1 MNIAYISVPYR
12 YGQGKPG
19 TEHGPA
25 AVEKA
30 GLLATLEARGQE
42 AVRYGEASVLSE
54 DAVREEDPK
63 LKRLEGVVHTT
74 NDLHLIVRDALSEQR
89 FPLLVGGDHS
99 MAIGTIAGLRQ
110 TVPRLG
116 VIWFDAHG
124 DLNTPETSPSGNI
137 HGMPLAVALGE
148 GHQRLTEVGGTDI
161 KLQPEHLVFIG
172 LRDVDPGEQELI
184 DRLGIRVYDMEAIR
198 TRGMDAIME
207 EAIAYLKETTDAFY
221 LSFDMDGLDPSLVVG
236 TGTRVADGIFLD
248 DAKTVLQHCA
258 TAEDFIAAEFVE
270 VNPLL
275 EEGNGTAELANEL
288 IGDLLLAMETHSLV
302 K

>member
-1 MNIAYISVPYR
+1 
-12 YGQGKPG
+12 
-19 TEHGPA
+19 
-25 AVEKA
+25 
-30 GLLATLEARGQE
+30 
-42 AVRYGEASVLSE
+42 
-54 DAVREEDPK
+54 
-63 LKRLEGVVHTT
+63 
-74 NDLHLIVRDALSEQR
+74 
-89 FPLLVGGDHS
+89 

-110 TVPRLG
+110 AVPRLG

-148 GHQRLTEVGGTDI
+148 GHQRLTEIGGNDI

-172 LRDVDPGEQELI
+172 LRDVDAGEQELI

-198 TRGMDAIME
+198 TRGMDVIME

-221 LSFDMDGLDPSLVVG
+221 LSFDMDGLDPSLVEG
-236 TGTRVADGIFLD
+236 TGTRVADGIMLD
-248 DAKTVLQHCA
+248 DAKTVLRHCA
-258 TAEDFIAAEFVE
+258 GQDDFIAAEFVE

-275 EEGNGTAELANEL
+275 EEGNGTAILANEL
-288 IGDLLLAMETHSLV
+288 IGNLLQYMQAHRLV

>member
-19 TEHGPA
+19 TEQGPA
-25 AVEKA
+25 AVEQA
-30 GLLATLEARGQE
+30 GLLETLAANGQE
-42 AVRYGEASVLSE
+42 AVRYGEAAVLSE
-54 DAVREEDPK
+54 DAVREEDPQ

-74 NDLHLIVRDALSEQR
+74 NDLHLLVREALTEQR

-99 MAIGTIAGLRQ
+99 MAIGTIAGMRQ
-110 TVPRLG
+110 VVPRLG

-148 GHQRLTEVGGTDI
+148 GHQRLTEIGGDGV

-172 LRDVDPGEQELI
+172 LRDVDAGEQELI

-207 EAIAYLKETTDAFY
+207 EAVAYLKETTDAFY
-221 LSFDMDGLDPSLVVG
+221 LSFDMDGLDPSLVEG
-236 TGTRVADGIFLD
+236 TGTRVADGIMLD
-248 DAKTVLQHCA
+248 DAKTVLRHCA
-258 TAEDFIAAEFVE
+258 EQDEFIAAEFVE

-275 EEGNGTAELANEL
+275 EEGNGTAILANDL
-288 IGDLLLAMETHSLV
+288 IGNLLQYMRTHRLV

>member
-25 AVEKA
+25 AVEQA
-30 GLLATLEARGQE
+30 GLFQTLATHGQE
-42 AVRYGEASVLSE
+42 AVRYGEAAVLPE
-54 DAVREEDPK
+54 DAVREEDAK

-74 NDLHLIVRDALSEQR
+74 NDLQLLVHDALSERR

-99 MAIGTIAGLRQ
+99 MAIGTIAGLRRSI
-110 TVPRLG
+110 PRLG
-116 VIWFDAHG
+116 AIWFDAHG
-124 DLNTPETSPSGNI
+124 DLNTPETSPTGNI

-148 GHQRLTEVGGTDI
+148 GHRRLTEIGGTDV

-198 TRGMDAIME
+198 TRGMEAIMK
-207 EAIAYLKETTDAFY
+207 EAIAYLNETTDAFY
-221 LSFDMDGLDPSLVVG
+221 LSFDMDGLDPSLVEG
-236 TGTRVADGIFLD
+236 TGTRVADGVMLE
-248 DAKTVLQHCA
+248 DAQTVLNSCA
-258 TAEDFIAAEFVE
+258 EQENFIAAEFVE

-275 EEGNGTAELANEL
+275 EEENGTAILANTL
-288 IGDLLLAMETHSLV
+288 IGNLLQAMQNQHLV